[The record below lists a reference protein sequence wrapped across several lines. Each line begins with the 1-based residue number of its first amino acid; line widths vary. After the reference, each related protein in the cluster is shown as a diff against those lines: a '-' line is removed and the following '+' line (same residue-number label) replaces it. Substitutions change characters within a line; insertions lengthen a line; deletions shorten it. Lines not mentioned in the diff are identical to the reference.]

1 MMEISCTTVYRY
13 IHK

>member
-1 MMEISCTTVYRY
+1 MEISCTTVYRY